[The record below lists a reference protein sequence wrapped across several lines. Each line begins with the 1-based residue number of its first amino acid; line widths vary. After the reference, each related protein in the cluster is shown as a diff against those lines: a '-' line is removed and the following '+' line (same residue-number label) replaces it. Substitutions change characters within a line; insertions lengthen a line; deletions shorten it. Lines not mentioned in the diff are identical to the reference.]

1 MLKPKIVL
9 VILLL
14 TSTGLVITQCS
25 QTPPEPQKGSK
36 QVAEEFVKTE
46 ATFRFDGIPETFNL
60 TGTKPVTGGEE
71 FTFEFDSR
79 QAGYGDR
86 TGKFL
91 AQVITHHRAVVTI
104 EAGKVKSAIMDG
116 RWDMIRQQVI

>member
-9 VILLL
+9 GILLL
-14 TSTGLVITQCS
+14 TSIWLVLGQCS
-25 QTPPEPQKGSK
+25 QTPTESPKGSK

-46 ATFRFDGIPETFNL
+46 ATFRFDGIPETLKL
-60 TGTKPVTGGEE
+60 TSTKAVTDGEE

-86 TGKFL
+86 AGQIL
-91 AQVITHHRAVVTI
+91 AQVITHHKAVVTI
-104 EAGKVKSAIMDG
+104 KAGKVESAIMDG
-116 RWDMIRQQVI
+116 KWDMMRQQGL

>member
-14 TSTGLVITQCS
+14 TSTGLVLAQCS
-25 QTPPEPQKGSK
+25 QTPTESQKESK
-36 QVAEEFVKTE
+36 QVAEEFVKAE

-60 TGTKPVTGGEE
+60 TSTKSVTDGEE

-86 TGKFL
+86 AGKML
-91 AQVITHHRAVVTI
+91 AQVITHHKAVVTI
-104 EAGKVKSAIMDG
+104 KAGKVKSAIMDG
-116 RWDMIRQQVI
+116 RWDMLRQQVI